1 MKLIKLWLP
10 VAVWCWLIFFLSSI
24 PGLQTPFGVI
34 DTVIRK
40 FAHMTE
46 YFILT
51 LLLYRAVRQ
60 SFSVPPGALIFCQSL
75 LSFLYAVSDEY
86 HQTFIMNRSGN
97 IVDVSIDALGI
108 FAAVFVFI
116 KYGKRG
122 NAGLKTGMTA
132 GGAGA

>member
-10 VAVWCWLIFFLSSI
+10 VAAWCWLIFFLSSI
-24 PGLQTPFGVI
+24 PGLQTPFGII
-34 DTVIRK
+34 DTVLRK

-51 LLLYRAVRQ
+51 LLFYRAFRK
-60 SFSVPPGALIFCQSL
+60 SFAISSGALLFWPSL

-97 IVDVSIDALGI
+97 ILDVSIDTLGI
-108 FAAVFVFI
+108 FAAVFI
-116 KYGKRG
+116 YMEYGKRG
-122 NAGLKTGMTA
+122 NAALKRE
-132 GGAGA
+132 